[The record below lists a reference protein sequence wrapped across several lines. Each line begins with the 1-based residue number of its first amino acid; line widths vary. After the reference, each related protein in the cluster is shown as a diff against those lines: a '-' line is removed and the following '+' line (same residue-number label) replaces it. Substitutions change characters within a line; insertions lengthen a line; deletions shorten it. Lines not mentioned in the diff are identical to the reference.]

1 MGLKFYEEI
10 VASGMEPNPVTHAA
24 MIYVCSRSKK
34 YFDRAIKFYD
44 QMTLLNFPIHLRVHN
59 YMLQGCGKVSD
70 LERAISIWNGL
81 LEKSLH
87 DSRLQPNEFS
97 LSAVLWALASVETSE
112 SKISKRDFHYKFE
125 GDSENENE
133 SIVNLATEIY
143 KQGTAIISSNSHL
156 SNGYLA
162 VLTDNLC
169 INLAEDFFHNEMIGK
184 CARTNHS
191 YELMFKMYDTL
202 RDMTKTRELK
212 NKMDFEK
219 LIVPFEGWRAM
230 IRTAA
235 L

>member
-1 MGLKFYEEI
+1 
-10 VASGMEPNPVTHAA
+10 MEPNPVTHAA
-24 MIYVCSRSKK
+24 MIYLCSRSKK
-34 YFDRAIKFYD
+34 HFDKAVKFYD
-44 QMTLLNFPIHLRVHN
+44 QMTLLDFPIHLRVHN
-59 YMLQGCGKVSD
+59 YMLQGCAKVSD

-81 LEKSLH
+81 LEKSVI
-87 DSRLQPNEFS
+87 DPRLQPNEFS

-112 SKISKRDFHYKFE
+112 LKLSKRDFHYNLE
-125 GDSENENE
+125 SE

-143 KQGTAIISSNSHL
+143 RQGTAVIPTNSHL

-162 VLTDNLC
+162 VLTDNIC
-169 INLAEDFFHNEMIGK
+169 VDRAEDFFHNEMIGDS
-184 CARTNHS
+184 ARTNHS

-202 RDMTKTRELK
+202 RDMCKTRELK
-212 NKMDFEK
+212 YKMDSEK